1 MAAAGML
8 LAACTNVGEVLPE
21 NEPDYKSSRRL
32 PPLEIPPELGS
43 GNVGDAMAIPDAGST
58 TWSEYGSGEGAGHD
72 APTPVLPEFANA
84 TVQRSGS
91 QRWLVVRT
99 APDAL
104 WPRIRAFWLQQGFVI
119 EVEDPAVGIMETDW
133 AEERTELTSGLF
145 GRLLGELSSALGGS
159 ATRDKFRTR
168 LERGEAGSALTEIY
182 VSHRGA
188 EEVAP
193 PSTYQN
199 MQSGAEARRVWQPR
213 PSDPELEAEMLG
225 RMLVFFGMEEEQA
238 REVAAGPEERPER
251 ARILRDDSGAPL
263 LFLDDEFAR
272 AWRRTGL
279 ALDRIG
285 FTVEDRDRARG
296 LYFVRYVD
304 PDRDVGRQEGFFASL
319 AFWREESVPEQ
330 SEYRI
335 RLIGD
340 EQATRVVVLDPDGER
355 NLSTTAD
362 RILGLLHRQLR

>member
-1 MAAAGML
+1 ML
-8 LAACTNVGEVLPE
+8 LAGCTNQAGVLPA

-43 GNVGDAMAIPDAGST
+43 GNIGDAMAIPEAGDA
-58 TWSEYGSGEGAGHD
+58 TWSEYGSGEGAGRG
-72 APTPVLPEFANA
+72 AATPVLPEFANA
-84 TVQRSGS
+84 RVQRSGS
-91 QRWLVVRT
+91 QRWLVVRS

-104 WPRIRAFWLQQGFVI
+104 WPRIRDFWLQQGFVI
-119 EVEDPAVGIMETDW
+119 EIENPGVGIMETDW
-133 AEERTELTSGLF
+133 AEERTDFTSGVF
-145 GRLLGELSSALGGS
+145 GRLLGELSSALGGA

-168 LERGEAGSALTEIY
+168 IERGEAASALTEIY

-225 RMLVFFGMEEEQA
+225 RMLVFFGMQEQQA
-238 REVAAGPEERPER
+238 REVVTRPEERPER

-263 LFLDDEFAR
+263 LLLDDEFSR

-285 FTVEDRDRARG
+285 FTVEDRDRTRG

-304 PDRDVGRQEGFFASL
+304 PDRDLGRQEGFFASL
-319 AFWREESVPEQ
+319 AFWREDPAPEQ

-340 EQATRVVVLDPDGER
+340 EQTTRVLVLDPDGER
-355 NLSTTAD
+355 NPSQTAD

>member
-1 MAAAGML
+1 ML
-8 LAACTNVGEVLPE
+8 LAACAKEAGVPPA

-32 PPLEIPPELGS
+32 PPLEVPPELGS
-43 GNVGDAMAIPDAGST
+43 GSIGDEMAIPEAGGA
-58 TWSEYGSGEGAGHD
+58 TWSEYGSGEGAGRS
-72 APTPVLPEFANA
+72 AATPVLPEFASA
-84 TVQRSGS
+84 RVQRSGS
-91 QRWLVVRT
+91 QRWLAVRA

-104 WPRIRAFWLQQGFVI
+104 WPRVRDFWLQQGFVI
-119 EVEDPAVGIMETDW
+119 EIENPGVGIMETDW
-133 AEERTELTSGLF
+133 AEERTDFTSGPI

-168 LERGEAGSALTEIY
+168 LERGEAGSALTEVY

-199 MQSGAEARRVWQPR
+199 MLSGAEARRVWQPR

-225 RMLVFFGMEEEQA
+225 RMLVFFGMQEQQA
-238 REVAAGPEERPER
+238 REVVAEPEERPER
-251 ARILRDDSGAPL
+251 ARILRDDRGAPVL
-263 LFLDDEFAR
+263 LLDDDFSR

-279 ALDRIG
+279 ALDRIA

-304 PDRDVGRQEGFFASL
+304 PERDVGRQEGFFASL
-319 AFWREESVPEQ
+319 AFWRDDPAPEQ
-330 SEYRI
+330 SAYRI
-335 RLIGD
+335 HLIED
-340 EQATRVVVLDPDGER
+340 EQATRVLVLDPGGER
-355 NLSTTAD
+355 NLSKTAD